1 MITNDERYA
10 REIKCRIA
18 MAKIELDKKKVLF
31 FRQEI
36 GLKFKEET
44 CKIMHLKHSFVW
56 CWIMD
61 I

>member
-10 REIKCRIA
+10 RESKCRIA

-56 CWIMD
+56 C
-61 I
+61 